1 MCCDKLLFS
10 KSKIIF
16 YTCIYKIQSK
26 FDFAKYE
33 EWGNNLVKFL
43 TNYKLVVFTN
53 KETYN
58 LVKKFKNSNIE
69 FIIKELEDFELYEY
83 KKILK
88 KNTKNK
94 YFPNLNISYLLILI
108 WLNRHLFLKEIA
120 EKYKSD
126 YYCHIDWGYI
136 REENCKNIVIET
148 EKLEENKIHFG
159 LIKNKRNYIKNL
171 YNQIK
176 DWDKEKVEK
185 TLSENLYSIGGGCM
199 IINKKLISDWI
210 SMYRKTLFKF
220 IQKKIDFKDD
230 QTIIRTLIFDKHNY
244 QNFNLITYKQE
255 NWFPFKDFLI
265 SENEEERLEFDFKSL
280 FQC

>member
-1 MCCDKLLFS
+1 
-10 KSKIIF
+10 
-16 YTCIYKIQSK
+16 
-26 FDFAKYE
+26 
-33 EWGNNLVKFL
+33 
-43 TNYKLVVFTN
+43 
-53 KETYN
+53 
-58 LVKKFKNSNIE
+58 
-69 FIIKELEDFELYEY
+69 
-83 KKILK
+83 
-88 KNTKNK
+88 
-94 YFPNLNISYLLILI
+94 
-108 WLNRHLFLKEIA
+108 
-120 EKYKSD
+120 
-126 YYCHIDWGYI
+126 
-136 REENCKNIVIET
+136 
-148 EKLEENKIHFG
+148 
-159 LIKNKRNYIKNL
+159 IKNKRNYIKNL